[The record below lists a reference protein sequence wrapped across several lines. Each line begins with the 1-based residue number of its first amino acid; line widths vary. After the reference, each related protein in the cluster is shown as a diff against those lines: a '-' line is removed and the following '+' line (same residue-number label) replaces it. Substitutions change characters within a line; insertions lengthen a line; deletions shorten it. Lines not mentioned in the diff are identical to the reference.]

1 MSAIRDLQ
9 ITKVCFNEMMYL
21 IHLFFAKMYEQ
32 EMLGNFLKLY
42 YEDRPAFDSVE
53 GLLISVD
60 LYNNTQYT
68 IEELLL
74 QAGLSRLL
82 IDELVTVSHM

>member
-1 MSAIRDLQ
+1 
-9 ITKVCFNEMMYL
+9 
-21 IHLFFAKMYEQ
+21 MYEQ
-32 EMLGNFLKLY
+32 KMLGNFLKLY
-42 YEDRPAFDSVE
+42 DEDCPAFDSVE
-53 GLLISVD
+53 GLLKSVD